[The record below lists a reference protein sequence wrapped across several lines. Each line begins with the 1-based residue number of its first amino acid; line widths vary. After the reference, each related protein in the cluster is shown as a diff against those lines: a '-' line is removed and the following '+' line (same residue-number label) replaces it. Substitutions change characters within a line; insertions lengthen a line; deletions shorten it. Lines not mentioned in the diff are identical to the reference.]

1 MIGDNNE
8 QRCCV
13 CGDYGPCHKLKF
25 RIETFNPAIKKVV
38 EKNICQGCVEEIKKL

>member
-13 CGDYGPCHKLKF
+13 CGDYGPCYKLKF